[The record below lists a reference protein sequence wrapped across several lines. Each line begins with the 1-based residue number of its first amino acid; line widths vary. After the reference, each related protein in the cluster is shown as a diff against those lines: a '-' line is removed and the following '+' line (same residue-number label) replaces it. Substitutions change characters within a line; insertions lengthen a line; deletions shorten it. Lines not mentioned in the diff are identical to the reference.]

1 MPDFSIKVDNLL
13 PTLKG
18 TLVDENGVK
27 IDLTNATA
35 VKLLM
40 INPGDTGAPKV
51 DSAAGFLAPKTD
63 GRVEYIWQGTDTDTE
78 GDFDG
83 EFEVTFPGGPTS
95 FPNHRYMEIK
105 IKAKI
110 ETVT

>member
-1 MPDFSIKVDNLL
+1 MPDFSIKVDDLL

-27 IDLTNATA
+27 VDTTNASA
-35 VKLLM
+35 IKLRM
-40 INPGDTGAPKV
+40 INPGDAAVKV
-51 DSAAGFLAPKTD
+51 DAAAGFLTPRTD

-95 FPNHRYMEIK
+95 FPNHRYMEIR

-110 ETVT
+110 E

>member
-13 PTLKG
+13 PKLRG
-18 TLVDENGVK
+18 TLVDEDGVK

-40 INPGDTGAPKV
+40 INPGDASVKI

-95 FPNHRYMEIK
+95 FPNHRYMEIR

-110 ETVT
+110 E